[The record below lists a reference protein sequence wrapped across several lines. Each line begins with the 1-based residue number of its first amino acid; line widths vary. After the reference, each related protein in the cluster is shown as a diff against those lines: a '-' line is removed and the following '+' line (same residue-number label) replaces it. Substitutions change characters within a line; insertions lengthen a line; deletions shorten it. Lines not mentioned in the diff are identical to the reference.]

1 MLLPWP
7 AEVRLGAETAGE
19 EVGRRQDAAT
29 VDDNAGEL
37 VAVCALVMVQS
48 WL

>member
-19 EVGRRQDAAT
+19 EVERRQDAAT
-29 VDDNAGEL
+29 VDDNTGEL